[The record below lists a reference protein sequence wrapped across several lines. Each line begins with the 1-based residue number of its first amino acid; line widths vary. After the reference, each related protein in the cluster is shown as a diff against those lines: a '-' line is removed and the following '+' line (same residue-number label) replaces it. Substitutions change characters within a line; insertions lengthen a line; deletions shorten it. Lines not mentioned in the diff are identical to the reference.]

1 MELLEQEDEDEP
13 PNKWDKEKLRNE
25 AEVIKKAESQKPFR
39 RIC

>member
-25 AEVIKKAESQKPFR
+25 AEVIKSRMTKPFR